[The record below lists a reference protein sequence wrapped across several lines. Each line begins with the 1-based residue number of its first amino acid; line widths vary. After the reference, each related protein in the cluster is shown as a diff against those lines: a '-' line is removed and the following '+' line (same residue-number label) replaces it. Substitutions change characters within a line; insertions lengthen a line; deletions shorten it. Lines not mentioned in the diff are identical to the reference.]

1 MEWELLALPSGNM
14 ENGCN
19 VPVSSSFQSCFQIA
33 SVKRISN
40 SKHMHCHGASSLPQ
54 MLDSSLAPFRVSLK
68 YQSGP
73 VNQIAIKV
81 DQGFP
86 LLPLLSWALVGSLFS
101 KYVLGLFFFF
111 LWSHKR
117 AHSCQGPE
125 NKVSYTGNLGIRFDS
140 LQIEKFSLGVPSQK
154 LHVQGMLGMHSSTT
168 TCT

>member
-1 MEWELLALPSGNM
+1 
-14 ENGCN
+14 
-19 VPVSSSFQSCFQIA
+19 
-33 SVKRISN
+33 
-40 SKHMHCHGASSLPQ
+40 MHCHGASSLPQ

-68 YQSGP
+68 YQSGS

-86 LLPLLSWALVGSLFS
+86 LLPLLSRALVGSLFS

-111 LWSHKR
+111 CDHIK
-117 AHSCQGPE
+117 GPTAVRDQ
-125 NKVSYTGNLGIRFDS
+125 KTVSYTGNLGICFDS
-140 LQIEKFSLGVPSQK
+140 LQIEKFSLGVPLQK